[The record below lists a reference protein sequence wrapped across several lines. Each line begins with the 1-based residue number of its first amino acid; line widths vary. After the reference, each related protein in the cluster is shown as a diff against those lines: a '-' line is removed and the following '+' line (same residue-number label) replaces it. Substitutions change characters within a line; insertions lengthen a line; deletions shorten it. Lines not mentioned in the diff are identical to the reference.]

1 MKMSQPTFLAVIPP
15 PPSFDPSTYK
25 PFNEEFERTV
35 DRILSEDASFES
47 KDDDFPIYSGGESF
61 PGSAKHLTPESDRK
75 FEKSRF
81 FAKSPTMSERT
92 SKRMTRSAS
101 RKSPKSPRTVAK
113 RDITVI
119 HLDSDDEEDVDLTR
133 LVESVQ
139 PETVNLVDEKDNNDE
154 NYPVDA
160 SHGGMEGPYDSKYN
174 SEEANL
180 GDEEDNNVEINS
192 VEGFHGD
199 SNGGGDS
206 MEGVEPEEAGHDDDI
221 DPIDASQ
228 GHGHDP
234 NDSRFNSEI
243 AKHMDDDL
251 VAAEEDIIFASVEPS
266 RRDELLHFVVSH
278 SFMQNREAPVRRSL
292 RRQFVK
298 DMRREAA
305 SVGMDESA
313 IGRLILYV
321 RKLYLED
328 TCAQPEDA
336 GDAHDLRFGDEIDD
350 ECYERTHLRK
360 SRKRSL
366 SNLEQAEP
374 ARRKKSKGS
383 GRNSLENSVPTP
395 QSIPQTE
402 IPTESQEAEATMQ
415 PPSQVN
421 GHGILCKEPGA
432 TSVHDTPDTVPSPNH
447 SNQAVDEVQHE
458 PQEVVESSY
467 HQDEGYNLDAKQF
480 ETNTPE
486 STTVSSAL
494 EKVPNEQKA
503 HQKQQF
509 EHASPGLLIGV
520 PCDSQPSEPDLPPL
534 HERAIRPLK
543 SHNSNHARKQ
553 PQEKVDSG
561 ITIGQT
567 AIPNLVIDMT
577 RDSPSP
583 DHAVPSELTSNE
595 PPTVSKADEP
605 SDDYQGKQNKHSSDH
620 IENIASQL
628 IKVDTFNS
636 QPELGS
642 GLGKKKEQ
650 NYRKKERK
658 KRKKRQ
664 SFLENYSGSNADQQ
678 VPERLHTPDQC
689 QPRGV
694 PTTPLSR
701 TPNRSSDRVN
711 YEPLSPNPAEWDMDF

>member
-25 PFNEEFERTV
+25 PFDEEFERTV

-47 KDDDFPIYSGGESF
+47 KDDDFPVYSGGESIT
-61 PGSAKHLTPESDRK
+61 GSSKHLTPQSDRK
-75 FEKSRF
+75 VEKSRF
-81 FAKSPTMSERT
+81 FAKSPTMSART
-92 SKRMTRSAS
+92 PKRMTRSAS

-139 PETVNLVDEKDNNDE
+139 PETVNLVDEEDNNDE

-160 SHGGMEGPYDSKYN
+160 SHGDMDGGDDSKYN

-180 GDEEDNNVEINS
+180 GDEEDNNVETNP
-192 VEGFHGD
+192 VEDSHGD
-199 SNGGGDS
+199 ADGRSDS
-206 MEGVEPEEAGHDDDI
+206 TEGVEPEEAGLGDDI
-221 DPIDASQ
+221 NPIDASQ
-228 GHGHDP
+228 GHADDP
-234 NDSRFNSEI
+234 NDSESNSEI
-243 AKHMDDDL
+243 AKNIDDDL

-292 RRQFVK
+292 RRQFVE
-298 DMRREAA
+298 DMRKEAA

-313 IGRLILYV
+313 IDGLVLYV
-321 RKLYLED
+321 RRLYLENMG
-328 TCAQPEDA
+328 AQPEGTRDA
-336 GDAHDLRFGDEIDD
+336 QDLRFGDEIDD
-350 ECYERTHLRK
+350 EYNERTHRRK
-360 SRKRSL
+360 SRKRNL

-374 ARRKKSKGS
+374 TRHKKSKGS
-383 GRNSLENSVPTP
+383 GRNSVDNSLPTP
-395 QSIPQTE
+395 QSIPQTD
-402 IPTESQEAEATMQ
+402 IPSDSKGVDTTMQ

-432 TSVHDTPDTVPSPNH
+432 RSVHDTPNTVPSLYH
-447 SNQAVDEVQHE
+447 SNQ
-458 PQEVVESSY
+458 EVV
-467 HQDEGYNLDAKQF
+467 
-480 ETNTPE
+480 
-486 STTVSSAL
+486 
-494 EKVPNEQKA
+494 VPNEQNA
-503 HQKQQF
+503 HHKQLF
-509 EHASPGLLIGV
+509 GHASPGLPIGI
-520 PCDSQPSEPDLPPL
+520 PCDSQRSEPDLPPL

-543 SHNSNHARKQ
+543 SRKSNHARKQ

-561 ITIGQT
+561 ITVEQT
-567 AIPNLVIDMT
+567 AMPNLVIDMT

-583 DHAVPSELTSNE
+583 DHAIPSEPTNNE
-595 PPTVSKADEP
+595 PPTVFKPDEP
-605 SDDYQGKQNKHSSDH
+605 RDDRQGKQSKHSSDH
-620 IENIASQL
+620 IENIASQR

-636 QPELGS
+636 ETEPGS

-664 SFLENYSGSNADQQ
+664 SFLESHSGSNADLQAA
-678 VPERLHTPDQC
+678 ERPHTPDQC
-689 QPRGV
+689 QPRAV
-694 PTTPLSR
+694 ATTPPSR
-701 TPNRSSDRVN
+701 TSNRSSDRVN